1 MLKTPNKFT
10 QIAEIAKQSGFAYA
24 MKKHF
29 AVFLKRSDTRL
40 IVTFDNMKSRDLAG
54 PRMPWGYDFVKSQ
67 GASHLSLM
75 MSGKNDWFRH
85 AQVVEMFDTL
95 KAEGFFAQ
103 FSDVV
108 FYGSSMGG
116 YGALA
121 FCSAAPGARVIAST
135 PQTSLDETLVPWE
148 NRYDMARARGD
159 WTGAYADAAIEART
173 ASKVTVLYDP
183 YFEPDQRHVARLD
196 PTNLVALRCPWMD
209 HKILPRL
216 NYMGLMKPAIN
227 GAISGDLD
235 ADGFNRM
242 FRQHRANKSRTRTVL
257 QTALA
262 RGHKQRVARA
272 LKSLNSSNPD
282 WNFRRLRIEARA

>member
-1 MLKTPNKFT
+1 MSKTPNKFA
-10 QIAEIAKQSGFAYA
+10 QIAAIAAKSGFVHA
-24 MKKHF
+24 MEQHF
-29 AVFLKRSDTRL
+29 AVFLKRSDSRL
-40 IVTFDNMKSRDLAG
+40 IVTFDNMKSRDMAG
-54 PRMPWGYDFVKSQ
+54 PRMPWGYGFVKSQ

-75 MSGKNDWFRH
+75 MGGRNDWFRH
-85 AQVVEMFDTL
+85 AQVAEMFDTL

-121 FCSAAPGARVIAST
+121 YCSAAPGARVIAAT
-135 PQTSLDETLVPWE
+135 PQTSLDMALVPWE
-148 NRYDMARARGD
+148 TRYDAARARGD
-159 WTGAYADAAIEART
+159 WSGAYADAAVEARS
-173 ASKVTVLYDP
+173 ARKVTVLYDP

-209 HKILPRL
+209 HKVMPRL
-216 NYMGLMKPAIN
+216 NYMGLLKPVIN
-227 GAISGDLD
+227 GALSGDLD
-235 ADGFNRM
+235 SNGFTRM

-272 LKSLNSSNPD
+272 LHSLNSTNPD
-282 WNFRRLRIEARA
+282 WNFRRLRIEAHA